1 MVFDVMWRVCTL
13 YLFFI
18 FFFFLS
24 LDCLAGNEVGD
35 NLKKIIIYDAKQR
48 GDFVQQ
54 PANNGRV
61 NIRKCPPT
69 QDPLQVLFQA
79 RINAS
84 TRPIYLHDHIIQD
97 YFLSFFLSLQY
108 IMQDYAHT
116 HTWSWSWSWSCPS
129 SCMDYAGYG
138 KLKKKNDDLLIKWG

>member
-13 YLFFI
+13 FLFFI

-69 QDPLQVLFQA
+69 QDPLLVLFQA

-97 YFLSFFLSLQY
+97 YFLSFFSLQY
-108 IMQDYAHT
+108 IMQDYIHT
-116 HTWSWSWSWSCPS
+116 HDHDHDHDHVQVHAWIMRDTASW
-129 SCMDYAGYG
+129 
-138 KLKKKNDDLLIKWG
+138 KKKNDDLLIKWG

>member
-1 MVFDVMWRVCTL
+1 VKGVHAFPFL
-13 YLFFI
+13 Y

-61 NIRKCPPT
+61 NIQKCPPT

-84 TRPIYLHDHIIQD
+84 TRPIYLHHIMSMFMHGLCGIRQVR
-97 YFLSFFLSLQY
+97 
-108 IMQDYAHT
+108 
-116 HTWSWSWSWSCPS
+116 
-129 SCMDYAGYG
+129 
-138 KLKKKNDDLLIKWG
+138 KKTMIF